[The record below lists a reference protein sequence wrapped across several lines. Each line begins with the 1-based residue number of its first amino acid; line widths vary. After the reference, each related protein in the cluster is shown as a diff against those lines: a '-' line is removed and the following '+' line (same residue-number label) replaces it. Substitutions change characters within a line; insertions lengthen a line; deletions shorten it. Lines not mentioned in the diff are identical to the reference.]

1 MQAAAASPKLG
12 AEREQP
18 VSMTTHSSHSP
29 SPISPIPSS
38 SDESGGLQSEKI
50 ALLEANLK
58 KLEKS
63 GKLQQWNLG
72 RMYSVVRR
80 TSPRKTFS
88 FTRFTRPGSF
98 RRKKSPLVPDDNA
111 HSDNELES
119 SMPLL
124 GGSPNIGDRP
134 PKPPR
139 TYTTT
144 VADMDAS
151 PSSLFPPEE
160 EDTFSSDLLNTLKR
174 LGSVYSITGMGG
186 EEVTRSQ
193 VDLTSTDEI
202 ILPRPHA
209 NVVRSLSALGTINT
223 PPISDIPIIS
233 VSCDSPSG
241 EESIVEEEPKVA
253 LNRELSYSDTSLH
266 HLHNLLE
273 DYVNPVTADTQNG
286 GDNIATD
293 DDHTDNEEEDEE
305 SLKHTL
311 SQSSIDSFQSAEGD
325 VSLQQSPLQS
335 PQCSPQQSPTP
346 LDLPDEGP
354 RPESVAS
361 EFYHTPPNSVN
372 SSPPGTPDLETV
384 EDHVTSMG
392 ISLGLKVTLDEPVI
406 LPSDESS
413 LKRAVSSGTVTDV
426 SSTVTEPPST
436 VTEPP
441 STVTEPPST
450 VNNTSSN
457 FNDVLSLHEEDQ
469 HKTLTRHKNR
479 EREHD
484 EIDEVFGQQ
493 SLEMDPSLLDNREDD
508 LVIIPDHLTPTK
520 VMYLCFE
527 ITFIVF
533 LLVYI

>member
-1 MQAAAASPKLG
+1 MT
-12 AEREQP
+12 
-18 VSMTTHSSHSP
+18 TTHSSHSP

-38 SDESGGLQSEKI
+38 SEELGGLQSDKI
-50 ALLEANLK
+50 AILEANLK

-98 RRKKSPLVPDDNA
+98 RRKKSPLVTDDNP

-124 GGSPNIGDRP
+124 RGSPNIGDRP

-144 VADMDAS
+144 VADMDVS

-202 ILPRPHA
+202 ILPRPHT
-209 NVVRSLSALGTINT
+209 NVVRSLSAMGIIDT
-223 PPISDIPIIS
+223 PPISNIPVIS
-233 VSCDSPSG
+233 VSCDSPSEG
-241 EESIVEEEPKVA
+241 EPIIEEESKVA

-273 DYVNPVTADTQNG
+273 DYVKPVTADKQNDE
-286 GDNIATD
+286 DNNVTD
-293 DDHTDNEEEDEE
+293 DDQTDNEEEEP
-305 SLKHTL
+305 LKHAL
-311 SQSSIDSFQSAEGD
+311 SQSSIESFQSAEGD
-325 VSLQQSPLQS
+325 ISLQESPQQS
-335 PQCSPQQSPTP
+335 PQCSPPQSPSS
-346 LDLPDEGP
+346 LDLQDGGP
-354 RPESVAS
+354 RSESVAS
-361 EFYHTPPNSVN
+361 EFYHTPPNSVH
-372 SSPPGTPDLETV
+372 SSSPGTPDLETV

-392 ISLGLKVTLDEPVI
+392 ISLGLKVTLDDPVI

-426 SSTVTEPPST
+426 SSTVTEPPVTASATLST
-436 VTEPP
+436 L
-441 STVTEPPST
+441 
-450 VNNTSSN
+450 
-457 FNDVLSLHEEDQ
+457 NDVLPLHEEDQ
-469 HKTLTRHKNR
+469 YKTLTRHKNR
-479 EREHD
+479 ETEHD

-493 SLEMDPSLLDNREDD
+493 SLEMDPSLLNNGEDD

-520 VMYLCFE
+520 VIYFLFK
-527 ITFIVF
+527 IIIIVF